1 MPVKYIDV
9 RASSE
14 LFAPEVRAFGDIA
27 IVGKGG
33 FGSPASD
40 AEEFTSPG
48 AATQYLKALGGTTL
62 SADAAKGAN
71 SVTASAS
78 VPAPV
83 LVRFTADK
91 VTEVHTVT
99 AVAPVLPP
107 APPPA
112 PPPTPATGP
121 PVAPP
126 APAAPAAFTL
136 TLDAPLSAAYP
147 TGSKVTQE
155 SDSDLLRAVR
165 TAFAQTPP
173 PTVVWGVP
181 VDYASPQ
188 WDDGLTK
195 VDKLDVQIVLLA
207 NTPLNATTSGTL
219 TVLKQ
224 HVTADLGD
232 GKERIGVAMLDPA
245 VKQSDL
251 KSLVSPTVI
260 DERMVLIAHKSND
273 DAAAA
278 LAGVIAG
285 YEPHISLLLKPIS
298 IAMTDV
304 FSDTEIDGFND
315 VLVNWV
321 TRPVL
326 LPGQALYLG
335 EGYTSDAS
343 HDKKYVDIVRTLD
356 DINFRIKAALI
367 EVIGNL
373 RISRV
378 GLRAVE
384 TIVQSVLAPLVSRQ
398 VIADFS
404 IVIPLLTLLDKD
416 PADLSAAEA
425 QEISDARAGRLVD
438 MTVQVVYA
446 GAIHRLKIDLVLK
459 G

>member
-9 RASSE
+9 QASSE
-14 LFAPEVRAFGDIA
+14 LFAPAVRAFGDIA
-27 IVGKGG
+27 IVGRGG
-33 FGSPASD
+33 FGAPASD
-40 AEEFTSPG
+40 AKEFTSPG
-48 AATQYLKALGGTTL
+48 SAAQYLKALGGTTL
-62 SADAAKGAN
+62 SADAAKGRDN
-71 SVTASAS
+71 VTASAS

-83 LVRFTADK
+83 LVRFTAGN
-91 VTEVHTVT
+91 VSEVHTVT
-99 AVAPVLPP
+99 AVAPVQPPPPPPSPAAGPP
-107 APPPA
+107 APPS
-112 PPPTPATGP
+112 PPT
-121 PVAPP
+121 
-126 APAAPAAFTL
+126 AAPTFTL
-136 TLDAPLSAAYP
+136 TLDTPLSATYP
-147 TGSKVTQE
+147 AGSKVTQE
-155 SDSDLLRAVR
+155 SDSDLLRAIR

-181 VDYASPQ
+181 VDHASPQ

-207 NTPLNATTSGTL
+207 NTPLNATTVDTL
-219 TVLKQ
+219 AVLKQ

-232 GKERIGVAMLDPA
+232 GKERIGVAMLDRA
-245 VKQSDL
+245 VPQGDL
-251 KSLVSPTVI
+251 KTLVTPPVI

-273 DAAAA
+273 DVAAA

-304 FSDTEIDGFND
+304 FSDTEIDGLND

-373 RISRV
+373 RTSRV

-384 TIVQSVLAPLVSRQ
+384 TIVQSVLAPLVARQ
-398 VIADFS
+398 VIEDFS

-425 QEISDARAGRLVD
+425 QEISDARASRLVD

>member
-1 MPVKYIDV
+1 M
-9 RASSE
+9 
-14 LFAPEVRAFGDIA
+14 
-27 IVGKGG
+27 
-33 FGSPASD
+33 
-40 AEEFTSPG
+40 
-48 AATQYLKALGGTTL
+48 
-62 SADAAKGAN
+62 
-71 SVTASAS
+71 
-78 VPAPV
+78 
-83 LVRFTADK
+83 
-91 VTEVHTVT
+91 
-99 AVAPVLPP
+99 
-107 APPPA
+107 
-112 PPPTPATGP
+112 
-121 PVAPP
+121 
-126 APAAPAAFTL
+126 
-136 TLDAPLSAAYP
+136 
-147 TGSKVTQE
+147 
-155 SDSDLLRAVR
+155 
-165 TAFAQTPP
+165 
-173 PTVVWGVP
+173 
-181 VDYASPQ
+181 
-188 WDDGLTK
+188 
-195 VDKLDVQIVLLA
+195 
-207 NTPLNATTSGTL
+207 
-219 TVLKQ
+219 
-224 HVTADLGD
+224 TADLGD

-251 KSLVSPTVI
+251 KSLVSPPVI

-273 DAAAA
+273 DVAAA

-298 IAMTDV
+298 IAMADV

-373 RISRV
+373 RTSRV

-384 TIVQSVLAPLVSRQ
+384 TIVQSVLAPLVARQ

-425 QEISDARAGRLVD
+425 QEISDARASRLVD